1 MRVPVLRGVMI
12 ASLIAGCGIVGAPDK
27 IEALDKRVAELE
39 AIVKPE
45 PKAKP
50 KAKGA
55 KAAKGEKAEKGEK
68 ADAEEPAAD
77 DAEAPK
83 DEHADAEAEP
93 EADADAPEADAEKPA
108 PKPKAKAKPRAEVAE
123 APPGPPHVPHW
134 SYEGDT
140 GPATW
145 GKLEDEWKTCG
156 VGKAQSPIDIM
167 PHKSNA
173 SAIEFDYHPGK
184 ATVVDNGHTL
194 QVNVAPGSGITIDGH
209 RYELVQFHVHTP
221 SEHTL
226 AGDRY
231 ALEVHLVHKDDKG
244 KLAVIGVLFDEGTPS
259 PVLDAVW
266 KKWPSKQNQEK
277 TLASKFDPSTLLPA
291 NRNVYRY
298 EGSLTTPP
306 CSEGVVWNVMRRTM
320 SESPAHLALLRKHYP
335 NNARPVV
342 ASGDREV
349 E

>member
-1 MRVPVLRGVMI
+1 MRVPVLRGV
-12 ASLIAGCGIVGAPDK
+12 LITGLVAGCGIIKAPDK

-39 AIVKPE
+39 ALVKPEAE

-50 KAKGA
+50 KA
-55 KAAKGEKAEKGEK
+55 AKGEGK
-68 ADAEEPAAD
+68 
-77 DAEAPK
+77 
-83 DEHADAEAEP
+83 HAEAEP
-93 EADADAPEADAEKPA
+93 DAKDAAADEHAAAAPDEEPDADPHARPA
-108 PKPKAKAKPRAEVAE
+108 KGKAKADPALAELDE
-123 APPGPPHVPHW
+123 APPEEPHVAHW
-134 SYEGDT
+134 SYAGET
-140 GPATW
+140 GPKNW
-145 GKLEDEWKTCG
+145 GDLEEEWKTCA

-167 PHKSNA
+167 PHKSTA
-173 SAIEFDYHPGK
+173 SAIEFDYNPGK

-194 QVNVAPGSGITIDGH
+194 QVNVAPGSGISIEDH

-231 ALEVHLVHKDDKG
+231 ALEVHLVHKDAKG
-244 KLAVIGVLFDEGTPS
+244 RLAVIGVLFDEGTAS
-259 PVLDAVW
+259 PVLDGVW

-277 TLASKFDPSTLLPA
+277 TLAAKFDPSALLPA

-320 SESPAHLALLRKHYP
+320 SESPAHLAQLRKHYP